1 MKYLVNR
8 ETKEHK
14 VATPLA
20 ESIIKGYP
28 DFKDDWQLV
37 EADSEGWIPWSGGEC
52 PLPESKLA
60 EVRLQDGQQGRF
72 ESIDLLTHRSWQK
85 WNCGG
90 DIIAYRPILAEQEPD
105 NHLGEDT
112 TRRINEGIRRRF
124 DEARHSLWSAQ
135 RNEDEFMRERGPA
148 QAEGTPSVFDR
159 LKSAV
164 AASESIPTLLA
175 EIDALLPDGYCV
187 TRCVEQPAEDM
198 TDWRNWKEGDILECI
213 RPTEFHTKGR
223 LYLIGTDSEGDYGI
237 LDDEGDV
244 LDRYAPGGECF
255 TRSYF
260 RFHSRPAK
268 ETDNANN

>member
-8 ETKEHK
+8 QTKEHK

-52 PLPESKLA
+52 PLPENAL
-60 EVRLQDGQQGRF
+60 VCICVVG
-72 ESIDLLTHRSWQK
+72 HRYRGSSPAANYNW
-85 WNCGG
+85 GARAG
-90 DIIAYRPILAEQEPD
+90 IEYYRPILAEQEPD
-105 NHLGEDT
+105 NHLSEEA
-112 TRRINEGIRRRF
+112 TRAINETFRRRT
-124 DEARHSLWSAQ
+124 DEARLATEHLTHC
-135 RNEDEFMRERGPA
+135 RNKGCFNDAVGGVYCTEHGPA

-164 AASESIPTLLA
+164 AASESIPGIIA
-175 EIDALLPDGYCV
+175 EIDAMLPDGYCV

-198 TDWRNWKEGDILECI
+198 TDWTNWRDGDLIECVN
-213 RPTEFHTKGR
+213 
-223 LYLIGTDSEGDYGI
+223 
-237 LDDEGDV
+237 DEGWETFHV
-244 LDRYAPGGECF
+244 GGIYKF
-255 TRSYF
+255 TRWGKGGGFDADVTEVADQFVADF

-268 ETDNANN
+268 ESV